1 MAMGKREW
9 RWGREWSRGRGK
21 VSGGD
26 GMAKRFFFKKKKEGA
41 AFCREDGNEGRVL
54 KVEDERK
61 GGVAALSLA
70 KGK

>member
-1 MAMGKREW
+1 VEPGKREGEWW
-9 RWGREWSRGRGK
+9 RWNGQE
-21 VSGGD
+21 V
-26 GMAKRFFFKKKKEGA
+26 FFFKRKEGA